1 MKTAQ
6 NFGYRSLLGLAV
18 AGAALLSAPAAF
30 AQTTPSPFFAFTVNN
45 MTGFTNGP
53 AYPVADPVDFT
64 NLQINEMF
72 ADGFTQPLSLSL
84 VGPVAGTAVGAGDV
98 VVSPFQSLTA
108 LPGGGYSDAT
118 HGALT
123 SALLTGTLKFDGI
136 DPNGTGTIS
145 LTIQPTSDANATYQ
159 QITSTSFSANLF
171 GANPTGNAVG
181 TFSLLNLG
189 SNQGTTVDIV
199 PAAVPEASTT
209 ISFGLLLALGLGG
222 VVLARHK
229 RTAAEAV

>member
-6 NFGYRSLLGLAV
+6 FGYHSLLGLAV
-18 AGAALLSAPAAF
+18 AGIALLSAGGAS
-30 AQTTPSPFFAFTVNN
+30 AQAPMPSPFFAFTVNN

-53 AYPVADPVDFT
+53 AYPVSDSVLFNAM
-64 NLQINEMF
+64 QINEVF

-84 VGPVAGTAVGAGDV
+84 IGPGAGNIPGAGDV
-98 VVSPFQSLTA
+98 AVSPFQSLTA
-108 LPGGGYSDAT
+108 LPGGGYSDAA

-189 SNQGTTVDIV
+189 SNQGTTVNIV

-222 VVLARHK
+222 VVLARRK